1 MKLTA
6 LLLSLS
12 LTASAAIAQSDAAS
26 EARDAARDL
35 EEAAVALQQAE
46 SSRNRIKA
54 LTQVVQSYEDGLA
67 ALREGLR
74 RAVIRQQ
81 RLEAQLVQQE
91 AEIAR
96 LIGVLQTLGNNNS
109 PTLFLHPQG
118 PTGTARAGMML
129 ADVMPAL
136 NAEAAELRD
145 ALQEVRILRE
155 LQLGAADTLQ
165 SGLDGAQAAR
175 TALSKAISD
184 RTDPPKRFVEDPVQT
199 ALLIAATETL
209 EGFASGLTDM
219 SPEPEG
225 LAPLPDIS
233 HRRGK
238 LDLPLEAEILLYP
251 DETDASG
258 VTRPGITLA
267 TRANTLVSSPVAA
280 TIRYRG
286 PLLDLDNV
294 MVLEPQPGLLFVF
307 AGLGAVFGE
316 VGEVIPTGAPL
327 GLMGGNDPKIDAILS
342 QSGEGSGQDRTET
355 LYIEVRDGKTP
366 VDPSEWFNINKDR

>member
-1 MKLTA
+1 MKLAA
-6 LLLSLS
+6 LCLPLWLMA
-12 LTASAAIAQSDAAS
+12 TSALAQSDAAQ

-35 EEAAVALQQAE
+35 EEAAIALQQAKTD
-46 SSRNRIKA
+46 RNQIKA
-54 LTQVVQSYEDGLA
+54 LTLVVQSYEDGLG

-81 RLEAQLVQQE
+81 RLEAQLDQQE

-96 LIGVLQTLGNNNS
+96 LIGVLQTLGDNNS

-118 PTGTARAGMML
+118 ATGTARAGMML

-136 NAEAAELRD
+136 NAEAASLRD

-155 LQLGAADTLQ
+155 LQLSAEETLQ
-165 SGLDGAQAAR
+165 DGLDGAQAAR

-184 RTDPPKRFVEDPVQT
+184 RTDPPKRFSEDPVQT

-209 EGFASGLTDM
+209 EGFASGLIEM
-219 SPEPEG
+219 APEPEG

-233 HRRGK
+233 HRKGK
-238 LDLPLEAEILLYP
+238 LELPVDAEILLFP
-251 DETDASG
+251 GETDASG
-258 VTRPGITLA
+258 VTRPGVTLA
-267 TRANTLVSSPVAA
+267 TQANVLLSSPVAA
-280 TIRYRG
+280 TIRYVG
-286 PLLDLDNV
+286 PLLDLGTV
-294 MVLEPQPGLLFVF
+294 LVLEPQPDLLFVF
-307 AGLGAVFGE
+307 AGLSTAFGE

-342 QSGEGSGQDRTET
+342 QSGEVSGQDLTET
-355 LYIEVRDGKTP
+355 LYIEVRNGKDP
-366 VDPSEWFNINKDR
+366 VDPGTWFRINKDG